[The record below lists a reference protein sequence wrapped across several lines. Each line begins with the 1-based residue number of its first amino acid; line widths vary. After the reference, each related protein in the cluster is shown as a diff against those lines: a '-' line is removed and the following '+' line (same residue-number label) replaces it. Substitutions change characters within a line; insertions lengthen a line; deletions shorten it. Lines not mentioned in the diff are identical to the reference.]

1 MRRRL
6 GREQDAAYF
15 SHISKD
21 VQENTSSDTN
31 IVLEAVGQIWF
42 LRKIDQKSKITQ
54 VEISWV
60 EVENLISTPNYI
72 YLRNFKI
79 LGKKFK
85 NRIPREL
92 DQNMDIP
99 RISVNH

>member
-54 VEISWV
+54 VEITWV
-60 EVENLISTPNYI
+60 EVENQISTPNYI
-72 YLRNFKI
+72 YQNDQH
-79 LGKKFK
+79 K
-85 NRIPREL
+85 NIHIWRFWEG
-92 DQNMDIP
+92 NT
-99 RISVNH
+99 HA